1 MIISRIHVF
10 LQING
15 LGREYDKN
23 YLMEDSA
30 ETIVETVIEWRESEA
45 ENKPQRDLSTTLFL
59 FIFLKSALNPQEM
72 LFPNILVAQLLGSP
86 SLTHFK
92 TFHLGVSAIVLYTL
106 EG

>member
-1 MIISRIHVF
+1 
-10 LQING
+10 
-15 LGREYDKN
+15 
-23 YLMEDSA
+23 MEDTA
-30 ETIVETVIEWRESEA
+30 ETIVETVIELRESEA
-45 ENKPQRDLSTTLFL
+45 ENKPQRGLSTTLIL
-59 FIFLKSALNPQEM
+59 SIFLKSALNPQEM

>member
-45 ENKPQRDLSTTLFL
+45 ENKPQRGLSTTLIL
-59 FIFLKSALNPQEM
+59 PIFLKSALNPQE
-72 LFPNILVAQLLGSP
+72 IYVSKYSCSP
-86 SLTHFK
+86 ASRI
-92 TFHLGVSAIVLYTL
+92 S
-106 EG
+106 